1 MQVQD
6 RTMIQY
12 PNPRAAL
19 RLNKSTQVDMKDDNG
34 INCFQKLNISK
45 QDAKLVNSTISN
57 QTGTELLDQNCH
69 EIDLDPS
76 EPSSNLTKEIH
87 SIEGTSKLDSNIE
100 LNAKFQNNKGK
111 AEEIKSGD
119 KILSTIENEYLISN
133 CQNNLNPDGTLT
145 HYRWGKKQ
153 DLKMFKTLR
162 QI

>member
-34 INCFQKLNISK
+34 INSFQKLNISK
-45 QDAKLVNSTISN
+45 QDAKLVNSSIAI

-69 EIDLDPS
+69 EIDSDPS
-76 EPSSNLTKEIH
+76 EPNSNITKEIH
-87 SIEGTSKLDSNIE
+87 SIEDTSKLDINIE

-111 AEEIKSGD
+111 AEEIKSERQ
-119 KILSTIENEYLISN
+119 ILSTIENEYLNSN
-133 CQNNLNPDGTLT
+133 LKNDLNPDGTFL
-145 HYRWGKKQ
+145 HHRWGKKQ